1 VRRLTARYSHSA
13 RCAQNAP
20 LGRHVAAAGE
30 GASGPVRGA
39 PSSPSSPLVVGYRQ
53 VCARHPEN
61 QLTVVKLR
69 GLDGLVRT
77 AWAADGRST
86 AEVTRRETLLKL
98 DDPC

>member
-1 VRRLTARYSHSA
+1 
-13 RCAQNAP
+13 
-20 LGRHVAAAGE
+20 
-30 GASGPVRGA
+30 
-39 PSSPSSPLVVGYRQ
+39 